1 MEGWQRAFV
10 LHSHPYSETSLLLDI
25 FTENNGKIR
34 LLAKGARSRRS
45 NIKGCLQ
52 PFTPLLLQWYGRGSI
67 KTLRAV
73 EAVTLALPLSGI
85 NLYSGLYIN
94 ELLVRI
100 LDQETAYPALFFDYL
115 HCIQEL
121 AGADEAIE
129 KVLRCFELAL
139 LSQIGYGIDFL
150 HCAATGEP
158 VVSSM
163 TYRYYLEKGFV
174 SSVMIDRFS
183 FTGKELIALAQ
194 REFSD
199 IATLQAAKRFTRLA
213 LKPYLG
219 NKPLKSRELFRK
231 STK

>member
-10 LHSHPYSETSLLLDI
+10 LHSYPYSESSLLLDV
-25 FTENNGKIR
+25 FTENNGKIKV
-34 LLAKGARSRRS
+34 LAKGARSRRS

-67 KTLRAV
+67 KTLRTV
-73 EAVTLALPLSGI
+73 EAVSLALPLSGI
-85 NLYSGLYIN
+85 SLYSGLYIN

-115 HCIQEL
+115 NCIQEL
-121 AGADEAIE
+121 AIADGPIE
-129 KVLRCFELAL
+129 KVLRRFELAL

-194 REFSD
+194 REFPD
-199 IATLQAAKRFTRLA
+199 IETLQAAKRFTRLA

-231 STK
+231 SIK